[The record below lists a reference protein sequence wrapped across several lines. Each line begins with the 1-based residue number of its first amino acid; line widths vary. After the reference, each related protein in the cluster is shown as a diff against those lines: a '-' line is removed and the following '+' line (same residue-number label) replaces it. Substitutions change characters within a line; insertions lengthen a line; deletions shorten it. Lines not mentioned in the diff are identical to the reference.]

1 MSTDEEA
8 VLAAEATRYAAM
20 IAGDV
25 RALEGLLD
33 DDLVYSHSDGSR
45 DSRETYLKK
54 VSDRHFVYQRIDAPV
69 ERLLIIGDCAVLTG
83 TMNAEVSV
91 GGQSRGL
98 NNGCLAVY
106 RRTNGQWT
114 LMAYQ
119 PTPLR

>member
-1 MSTDEEA
+1 
-8 VLAAEATRYAAM
+8 
-20 IAGDV
+20 
-25 RALEGLLD
+25 
-33 DDLVYSHSDGSR
+33 
-45 DSRETYLKK
+45 

-106 RRTNGQWT
+106 RRTNGQWK